1 MGSYWS
7 SDFYL
12 YSRQKENDKY
22 ELKEEF
28 KEGNPMS
35 RFKHE
40 VYAYALHKKY
50 KEDKSLYLYCGYSR
64 VAKAI
69 IEGDDVKYLVIT
81 FCSDEAAKEWDECNE
96 QMDKIYVDVGWL
108 ERPFLNSWVYHVEE
122 NFLIRKYQNF
132 KMDMKK
138 YYK

>member
-1 MGSYWS
+1 MGAYWS
-7 SDFYL
+7 SDFYI
-12 YSRQKENDKY
+12 YSRQKEDDKY
-22 ELKEEF
+22 QLKEEL

-40 VYAYALHKKY
+40 VYAYTLNKNY
-50 KEDKSLYLYCGYSR
+50 KDDKSLYLYCGYSR

-69 IEGDDVKYLVIT
+69 IEGDDVQYLVIT
-81 FCSDEAAKEWDECNE
+81 FCSEEAASEWDKCQE
-96 QMDKIYVDVGWL
+96 QMDKVYVDVIWL

-122 NFLIRKYQNF
+122 NFLVRKYQNY

-138 YYK
+138 

>member
-7 SDFYL
+7 SDFYI
-12 YSRQKENDKY
+12 YSRNISDDKWNIKV
-22 ELKEEF
+22 EL

-40 VYAYALHKKY
+40 VYSYALQKNHKESKA
-50 KEDKSLYLYCGYSR
+50 LYLYCGYSR

-81 FCSDEAAKEWDECNE
+81 FCSEEASKEWDECQE
-96 QMDKIYVDVGWL
+96 QMDKVYVDVVWL

-138 YYK
+138 

>member
-1 MGSYWS
+1 MGNYLS
-7 SDFYL
+7 SDFYI
-12 YSRQKENDKY
+12 YSRLLEDDTY
-22 ELKEEF
+22 VLREEL

-40 VYAYALHKKY
+40 VYAYALSKKY
-50 KEDKSLYLYCGYSR
+50 KDDKSLYMYYGYSR

-69 IEGDDVKYLVIT
+69 VEGDDVKYLVIT
-81 FCSDEAAKEWDECNE
+81 FCSEEAAKEWDECNE
-96 QMDKIYVDVGWL
+96 QMDKVYVDVVWL

-122 NFLIRKYQNF
+122 DFLVRKYQNF

-138 YYK
+138 

>member
-1 MGSYWS
+1 MGAYWS
-7 SDFYL
+7 SDFYI
-12 YSRQKENDKY
+12 YSRQKEDDKY
-22 ELKEEF
+22 QLKEEL

-40 VYAYALHKKY
+40 VYAYTLNKNY
-50 KEDKSLYLYCGYSR
+50 KDDKSLYLYCGYSR

-69 IEGDDVKYLVIT
+69 IEGDDVQYLVIT
-81 FCSDEAAKEWDECNE
+81 FCSEEAASEWDKCQE
-96 QMDKIYVDVGWL
+96 QMDKVYVDVIWL

-122 NFLIRKYQNF
+122 NFLARKYQNY

-138 YYK
+138 